1 MSDTSGAKEY
11 FEKLKIAE
19 KFCDG
24 DTVLA
29 KKLLTGEYQDT
40 GIIKARFNDADK
52 DIFGLI
58 IVFINRITFS
68 LLSHLCLVTPSM
80 SVNLVKPFD
89 EWYSFYSRMIKE
101 KESGVFD
108 AERTILL
115 RDALREKLDK
125 RQVNSLFN
133 MIEDNE
139 IQLLTEIFTVITS
152 EALSIPEI
160 SLVLDYE
167 YTTSMILNE
176 KLGLRP

>member
-40 GIIKARFNDADK
+40 GIIKARFNDPDK

-68 LLSHLCLVTPSM
+68 LLSHLCIVTPSM

-108 AERTILL
+108 TERTNLL
-115 RDALREKLDK
+115 RDALRDKLDK
-125 RQVNSLFN
+125 RQINSLFN

-139 IQLLTEIFTVITS
+139 IQLLTEIFTTITS
-152 EALSIPEI
+152 EALSVPEI
-160 SLVLDYE
+160 NLVLDYE